1 MIVFN
6 GPPVSAFFLFGISC
20 LHLLL
25 LLFATPTILG
35 RRQSSELLHKTL
47 PGDKKRNY
55 IRRIF
60 LPASFSPSLFFSGA
74 LFQTRPRQNGCF
86 RERRGFFRVPVSP
99 LGNDRGQT
107 MFLSSYV
114 VLNSLWILC
123 GLFLYNATVSTVHD
137 PCRIWLP
144 FACLW
149 LRVRRKGAHSFLFPY
164 FPPLSSPVRSFA
176 DCCFFTVSPPLP
188 ALSLPQGEGSG

>member
-1 MIVFN
+1 MSQLYFCTPEPPPLPPKDRPCPLVKAECGFLPDGKKEKKTSADFFCTVSHVTSRNIQFMCSKGEIKNTFVGEKNVIVFN
-6 GPPVSAFFLFGISC
+6 GPPVSAFFPFGISC

-25 LLFATPTILG
+25 LLLATPTILG

-86 RERRGFFRVPVSP
+86 RERRGFFS
-99 LGNDRGQT
+99 GA
-107 MFLSSYV
+107 
-114 VLNSLWILC
+114 C
-123 GLFLYNATVSTVHD
+123 
-137 PCRIWLP
+137 
-144 FACLW
+144 FAAW
-149 LRVRRKGAHSFLFPY
+149 K
-164 FPPLSSPVRSFA
+164 
-176 DCCFFTVSPPLP
+176 
-188 ALSLPQGEGSG
+188 

>member
-1 MIVFN
+1 MA
-6 GPPVSAFFLFGISC
+6 AFVKGGF
-20 LHLLL
+20 
-25 LLFATPTILG
+25 
-35 RRQSSELLHKTL
+35 
-47 PGDKKRNY
+47 
-55 IRRIF
+55 
-60 LPASFSPSLFFSGA
+60 
-74 LFQTRPRQNGCF
+74 
-86 RERRGFFRVPVSP
+86 FFRVPVSP

-149 LRVRRKGAHSFLFPY
+149 KEKKEKKRGPFVLVSSFPPLFPHPFVRSLTVAFLLCLLPPPRFLFP
-164 FPPLSSPVRSFA
+164 RGKGA
-176 DCCFFTVSPPLP
+176 DNKIGAGLAWLR
-188 ALSLPQGEGSG
+188 ALETAC